1 MMTLILSNSSIQ
13 PLIQSVTT
21 LHWFK
26 LFFGKSFGNCSY
38 GCKVKVARLRLQDIT
53 SKFLFRGFHLG
64 YCLRVEHEL
73 PTTRT

>member
-1 MMTLILSNSSIQ
+1 MSNSSIQ

-26 LFFGKSFGNCSY
+26 PFFGKSFGNCSY
-38 GCKVKVARLRLQDIT
+38 GYKVKVARLRLQDVT
-53 SKFLFRGFHLG
+53 SFLFRGFHLG

-73 PTTRT
+73 LTTRT